1 MTSQKTGSVAQTAGR
16 LRDQILP
23 NAQLFY
29 SRDNLHGRNASGQ
42 PGLPRNG
49 MTLSQVNTKVT
60 PYALNLMMS
69 TAEG

>member
-1 MTSQKTGSVAQTAGR
+1 M
-16 LRDQILP
+16 
-23 NAQLFY
+23 
-29 SRDNLHGRNASGQ
+29 HGRNASGQ

-69 TAEG
+69 TAEGQTTSQPVSHREFVNTQEAGLNRLRSLY